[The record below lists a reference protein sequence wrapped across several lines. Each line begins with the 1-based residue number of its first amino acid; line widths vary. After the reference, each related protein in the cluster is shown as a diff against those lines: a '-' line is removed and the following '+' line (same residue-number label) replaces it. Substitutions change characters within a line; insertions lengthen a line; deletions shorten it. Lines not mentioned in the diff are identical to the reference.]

1 MRAPT
6 GKESERKKRGRKWYG
21 RRTWHNLQIK
31 LRQDVIQH
39 TCPTWRREKTR
50 HEQKQW
56 TERESLKR
64 RVCYGKVTLLVAR
77 NYLKAES

>member
-6 GKESERKKRGRKWYG
+6 EKERGRKRYG

-39 TCPTWRREKTR
+39 TCPTWRREKIR
-50 HEQKQW
+50 YEQQQW
-56 TERESLKR
+56 AAGESSKF
-64 RVCYGKVTLLVAR
+64 RVVGKDLCVCVIMEKVTLLEAVD
-77 NYLKAES
+77 